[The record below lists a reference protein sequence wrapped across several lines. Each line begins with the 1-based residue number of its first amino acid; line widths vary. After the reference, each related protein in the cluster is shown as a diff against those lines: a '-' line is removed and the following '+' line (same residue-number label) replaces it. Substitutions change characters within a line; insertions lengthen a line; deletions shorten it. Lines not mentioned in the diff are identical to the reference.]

1 MSFALVAIVALLAS
15 GLTFFSGFGLGT
27 LLMPAFAVFVPVS
40 VAVGATAV
48 VHLANN
54 LFKLWLVGKHADRQV
69 LLRFAPA
76 AVLCAIVGA
85 ALLGWLATALPDG
98 GVLRQYT
105 LTAGGR
111 TCSITIVKLVIAAI
125 ILGFAIVELHPKFDS
140 LAFDRKWLWLGGA
153 ISGLF
158 GGLSGHQGAL
168 RSAFLIRCGLSK
180 EAFVA
185 TGVVAAVLVDCARLI
200 VYGLFALG
208 VIGAG
213 KHVTDFGAIATQV
226 RDSGVAGLVVV
237 GCVAALAGSLIGQ
250 RLVKKVTLASLRKI
264 VGVALIVFALA
275 LGAGV
280 I

>member
-1 MSFALVAIVALLAS
+1 MAVALIAIVALLAS

-54 LFKLWLVGKHADRQV
+54 LFKLWLVGKHADKHV

-76 AVLCAIVGA
+76 AVACSLLGA
-85 ALLGWLATALPDG
+85 ALLGWLATALADG
-98 GVLRQYT
+98 GTLHQYS
-105 LTAGGR
+105 LGKGGR
-111 TCSITIVKLVIAAI
+111 ECSITIVKLLIAAI
-125 ILGFAIVELHPKFDS
+125 ILAFAIAELHPKFDS

-158 GGLSGHQGAL
+158 GGLSGHQGAF

-185 TGVVAAVLVDCARLI
+185 TGVVASVLVDCSRLL
-200 VYGLFALG
+200 VYALFALG
-208 VIGAG
+208 LIGAG
-213 KHVTDFGAIATQV
+213 KHVTDFGSIVSQV
-226 RDSGVAGLVVV
+226 RDSGVAPLVAA
-237 GCVAALAGSLIGQ
+237 GCVAALAGSLLGQ

-264 VGVALIVFALA
+264 VGIALIAFALA
-275 LGAGV
+275 LAAGL